1 MSLENKFKEKL
12 EDRRIEPTASAWDRI
27 EGKLEVA
34 QGKKKSKAVLWMA
47 IAASFVAGVFLTAV
61 LFNGGDSNATNV
73 IVKTPNSQQAGEE
86 NRYVPVQSSLE
97 VPEVQVADIV
107 ESEGEGSTESTLSRK
122 RIAKKTNNNQLVEK
136 LVPHQIAKPET
147 VNSSRNV
154 VQVEAKE
161 PSLPIENNIVSKKE
175 AVASVEAD
183 KLLKDAQRD
192 IVSEGLFNKNS
203 NRVDANALLLDVEA
217 EVDPDTFKDKVFQT
231 LKKQFDRA
239 VEALANKDN

>member
-73 IVKTPNSQQAGEE
+73 IVNTSNSQEAGEE
-86 NRYVPVQSSLE
+86 NRYVPVEPSLE
-97 VPEVQVADIV
+97 VPEVQVVDIV

-122 RIAKKTNNNQLVEK
+122 RIAKKTNNKQLVEK

-154 VQVEAKE
+154 VQVEAEE
-161 PSLPIENNIVSKKE
+161 PSLPIENTISEKE

-203 NRVDANALLLDVEA
+203 NRVDVNALLLDVEA

-239 VEALANKDN
+239 VEAVANKDN

>member
-61 LFNGGDSNATNV
+61 LFNGGDSNATHV
-73 IVKTPNSQQAGEE
+73 IVNTPNSQQASEE
-86 NRYVPVQSSLE
+86 NRYVPVKPSLE
-97 VPEVQVADIV
+97 VPEVEVVDLMKKEGNPKKKRTPLQDQISKNDKQSTRKTTSNQIYKPQTRNTSEEIV
-107 ESEGEGSTESTLSRK
+107 
-122 RIAKKTNNNQLVEK
+122 Q
-136 LVPHQIAKPET
+136 
-147 VNSSRNV
+147 
-154 VQVEAKE
+154 VQVEGPA
-161 PSLPIENNIVSKKE
+161 LGVNINVEEEKE

-183 KLLKDAQRD
+183 ELLKDAQRD
-192 IVSEGLFNKNS
+192 IISEGLFNKNS

-217 EVDPDTFKDKVFQT
+217 EVDPDTFKDKIFKS
-231 LKKQFDRA
+231 LKTGFDKA
-239 VEALANKDN
+239 VEAVASKNN

>member
-73 IVKTPNSQQAGEE
+73 IVNTPNSQEAGEE
-86 NRYVPVQSSLE
+86 NRYVPVEPSLE
-97 VPEVQVADIV
+97 VPEVQVVDIV

-122 RIAKKTNNNQLVEK
+122 RIAKKTNNKQLVEK
-136 LVPHQIAKPET
+136 LVPHQITKPET

-154 VQVEAKE
+154 VHVEAKE
-161 PSLPIENNIVSKKE
+161 PSLPIENTISEKE

-239 VEALANKDN
+239 VEAVANKDN